1 LPAEF
6 GEDVC
11 QMNLGRSLLYTV
23 MGAVTYPF
31 LGVLNR
37 LRFSGAEHLRALP
50 HQNVLFVSNHQTYFS
65 EVITLLHVF
74 AAVQWGRKESLG
86 IPFYL
91 LAPFTRVNYVA
102 AEQTMNA
109 NWVARFL
116 KLGGVVTVKRTWN
129 AASKEVNKGLD
140 SSGTRNI
147 LRALEKNWVITFPQ
161 GTTTPFAPGRKGT
174 ATMIKQFR
182 PIVVPLVIEGFDKA
196 FEQRKLGIL
205 KLGSDL
211 SVRFKAPLDIRD
223 EDTAEEILARIMSA
237 IEQDGAHK
245 AMVAAAS

>member
-1 LPAEF
+1 
-6 GEDVC
+6 
-11 QMNLGRSLLYTV
+11 MSLGRGLLYSVLGTL
-23 MGAVTYPF
+23 TYPF
-31 LGVLNR
+31 LGILNR
-37 LRFSGAEHLRALP
+37 LRFSGAEHLKSLP
-50 HQNVLFVSNHQTYFS
+50 NQNVLFVSNHQTYFS

-74 AAVQWGRKESLG
+74 AAVKWGRTESLG

-91 LAPFTRVNYVA
+91 AAPFTRVSYVA

-147 LRALEKNWVITFPQ
+147 LRALEKSWVITFPQ
-161 GTTTPFAPGRKGT
+161 GTTTPFAPGRRGT

-196 FEQRKLGIL
+196 FEQRKLGIR

-211 SVRFKAPLDIRD
+211 SVRFKAPLEIRED
-223 EDTAEEILARIMSA
+223 ETSEEILVKIMSA
-237 IEQDGAHK
+237 IEQDAAHQEK
-245 AMVAAAS
+245 AARASSVAASLPG